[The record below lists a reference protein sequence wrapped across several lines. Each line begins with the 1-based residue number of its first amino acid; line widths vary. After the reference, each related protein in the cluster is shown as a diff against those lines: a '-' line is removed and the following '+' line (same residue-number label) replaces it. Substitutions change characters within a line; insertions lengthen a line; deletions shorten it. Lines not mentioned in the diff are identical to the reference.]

1 MRTKTAKAPKKKT
14 KKSEAVNV
22 VEENEEAKT
31 ENIIGNNLT
40 EPIVLQL
47 NLSSDKIENII
58 SSKSVNNKINDPE
71 PYDPDN
77 NISIMNNITDNNI
90 NNNDVEK
97 NNNKLHHQI
106 VCYWCFH
113 NIFQTE
119 FGMPIRY
126 DVFHNSFTMY
136 GSFCSLECAAAY
148 NYSVHMGC
156 DRVWEINSWI
166 QYLGKMY
173 GYTKPIR
180 PAPSRYLLNI
190 FNGPLSIEEFR
201 NSHKEQT
208 RSLVMN
214 IPPFIHVTSQ
224 IEILNTSF
232 LDNNK
237 NLSIMNSKKKL
248 DIYNL

>member
-1 MRTKTAKAPKKKT
+1 MRTKGKKKT
-14 KKSEAVNV
+14 KA
-22 VEENEEAKT
+22 NEDEKDNNP
-31 ENIIGNNLT
+31 NIIGNSLS

-47 NLSSDKIENII
+47 NLSSDKIDNIV
-58 SSKSVNNKINDPE
+58 SSKINNSKFDDPE

-77 NISIMNNITDNNI
+77 NVSIMNDDKDQNNEI
-90 NNNDVEK
+90 VTTNTK
-97 NNNKLHHQI
+97 SHHQI
-106 VCYWCFH
+106 MCFWCCH

-136 GSFCSLECAAAY
+136 GSFCSLECVAAY
-148 NYSVHMGC
+148 NYSIHMGC

-190 FNGPLSIEEFR
+190 FNGPLTIDEFR
-201 NSHKEQT
+201 NCHKEQS

-224 IEILNTSF
+224 MEILNTSF

-237 NLSIMNSKKKL
+237 SLHTLSKNKKL
-248 DIYNL
+248 DIQYS

>member
-1 MRTKTAKAPKKKT
+1 M
-14 KKSEAVNV
+14 
-22 VEENEEAKT
+22 
-31 ENIIGNNLT
+31 
-40 EPIVLQL
+40 

-58 SSKSVNNKINDPE
+58 SLKEKNNKINDPE
-71 PYDPDN
+71 PYDRENKLSAMPEKQE
-77 NISIMNNITDNNI
+77 NIFSPNQNNI
-90 NNNDVEK
+90 NTSNDVSEQC
-97 NNNKLHHQI
+97 NNSKQHHQI

-136 GSFCSLECAAAY
+136 GSFCSLECVAAY

-173 GYTKPIR
+173 WYTKPIR
-180 PAPSRYLLNI
+180 TAPSRYLLNT
-190 FNGPLSIEEFR
+190 FNGPLTIDEFR
-201 NSHKEQT
+201 NAHKEQT

-214 IPPFIHVTSQ
+214 IPPFVHVNSQ
-224 IEILNTSF
+224 MEILNTSF
-232 LDNNK
+232 LENSQKSMGILNN
-237 NLSIMNSKKKL
+237 KKKL
-248 DIYNL
+248 DMYTT